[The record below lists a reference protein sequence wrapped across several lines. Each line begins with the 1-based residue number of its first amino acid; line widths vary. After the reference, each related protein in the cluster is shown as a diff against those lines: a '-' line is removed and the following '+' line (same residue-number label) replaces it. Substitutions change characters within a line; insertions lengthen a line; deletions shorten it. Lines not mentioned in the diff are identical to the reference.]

1 MWRKIN
7 AFLWN
12 QPNLDFR
19 IFVVRVAIGLIT
31 VSFML
36 LGPFDRFHV
45 DGAELLYRPVG
56 PFRFIPAMGAEA
68 FYMLKIAVIVSALS
82 WVIGYRTRVSNIVFA
97 ITYFVFS
104 YYVAHFST
112 QLFSYI
118 THLSFFSILLCFV
131 DTSRFWSLD
140 LIRTPALRERAY
152 PRAREEL
159 ASFALAFMQL
169 YVIAFYIQAGGS
181 KLLIGGRDWF
191 LTGATP
197 YYATIVSG
205 TSFGLALSLY
215 RSAFV
220 GVALFTG
227 LFELGFFL
235 VLFRRLRPLFAYG
248 VICFHL
254 GILLNINIFFY
265 QLSALV
271 PLLFLFQDTRNF
283 QRATVGLGV
292 YLALIAALVANTPLD
307 ARPLG
312 TTARDGEQLERDLD
326 RHGLITAR
334 ESTYP

>member
-1 MWRKIN
+1 MLRKIN
-7 AFLWN
+7 AFLWD

-45 DGAELLYRPVG
+45 DSTGLLYRPVG
-56 PFRFIPAMGAEA
+56 VLRFLPAMGAGA
-68 FYMLKIAVIVSALS
+68 FFTLKYAVVVSGLS
-82 WVIGYRTRVSNIVFA
+82 WVIGYRTRISNAVFA
-97 ITYFVFS
+97 VTYFVFA
-104 YYVAHFST
+104 YYVAQFST

-118 THLSFFSILLCFV
+118 THLNFFALILCFV

-140 LIRTPALRERAY
+140 RVRTPALRERQY
-152 PRAREEL
+152 PRAHQEF

-169 YVIAFYIQAGGS
+169 YVIAFYLQAGGS

-205 TSFGLALSLY
+205 TRPGLALTQYRWLY
-215 RSAFV
+215 V
-220 GVALFTG
+220 GVSLFTG
-227 LFELGFFL
+227 FFEFGFFL
-235 VLFRRLRPLFAYG
+235 VLWKRLRPFFAAG
-248 VICFHL
+248 VICFHF

-265 QLSALV
+265 QLSGLV
-271 PLLFLFQDTRNF
+271 PLLFVFQDTRNYR
-283 QRATVGLGV
+283 RAVLGLGV
-292 YLALIAALVANTPLD
+292 YLALLAALVAFTPLD

-312 TTARDGEQLERDLD
+312 TSERGGAQLERDLD
-326 RHGLITAR
+326 LAGGH
-334 ESTYP
+334 